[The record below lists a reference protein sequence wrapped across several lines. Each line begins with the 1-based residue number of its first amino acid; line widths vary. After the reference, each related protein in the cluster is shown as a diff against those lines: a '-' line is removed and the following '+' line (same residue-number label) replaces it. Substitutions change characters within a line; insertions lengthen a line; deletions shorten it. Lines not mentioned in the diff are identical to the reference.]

1 MSTRITQEEADRVAD
16 ACRRY
21 RVGLAARNAA
31 RDQWHEVLVT
41 TGIGPTQLAEI
52 MGLSISGADKHI
64 RTARKGR
71 AS

>member
-1 MSTRITQEEADRVAD
+1 MSTRIPQEEADRVAD

-21 RVGLAARNAA
+21 RVGLAACEAA
-31 RDQWHEVLVT
+31 RAEWHEVLVA

-52 MGLSISGADKHI
+52 MGLTISGADKHI

-71 AS
+71 AL